1 MNIKNGKEKNMK
13 FKLIVLV
20 IISILLITACGQK
33 TLSEPITLHNQDQ
46 KEVSFPLEKP
56 TVFFFITSYT

>member
-1 MNIKNGKEKNMK
+1 MK
-13 FKLIVLV
+13 SKKLVFFLL
-20 IISILLITACGQK
+20 SILLLTACGQK

-46 KEVSFPLEKP
+46 KEITFPLEKP